1 MAHVVPNCD
10 RQSSQQRSNS
20 STLDEFIAVHMEAA
34 MARFTL
40 IERQGT
46 GVEVRVPDRGSNP
59 QEVGDELL
67 FIDRELEDKKGNL
80 VGTLVSRCTIVH
92 RFARDDLV
100 VAFTATNKLNKGMIN
115 TQGVIRFNDFALPN
129 GVTFAIVGGT
139 RKYKKARGTVTGKFV
154 APDLFF
160 TFRVK

>member
-1 MAHVVPNCD
+1 MAK
-10 RQSSQQRSNS
+10 
-20 STLDEFIAVHMEAA
+20 
-34 MARFTL
+34 FTL
-40 IERQGT
+40 RERPGT
-46 GVEVRVPDRGSNP
+46 GTEVPEPHPPSP
-59 QEVGDELL
+59 QTTPPHNVGDQIL
-67 FIDRELEDKKGNL
+67 FIDRQLEDKKGNL
-80 VGTLVSRCTIVH
+80 VGTLVSRCTIVQ
-92 RFARDDLV
+92 RFAQDDVV

-115 TQGVIRFNDFALPN
+115 TQGVIRFNDFTLPN

>member
-1 MAHVVPNCD
+1 
-10 RQSSQQRSNS
+10 
-20 STLDEFIAVHMEAA
+20 

-92 RFARDDLV
+92 RFARDDVV
-100 VAFTATNKLNKGMIN
+100 VAFTATNKLNKGMMAFTATDKLNKGMIN
-115 TQGVIRFNDFALPN
+115 TQGVIRFNDFTLPN

-154 APDLFF
+154 APDVFF

>member
-1 MAHVVPNCD
+1 MAK
-10 RQSSQQRSNS
+10 
-20 STLDEFIAVHMEAA
+20 
-34 MARFTL
+34 FTL
-40 IERQGT
+40 KERPGT
-46 GVEVRVPDRGSNP
+46 GIEVPDPNLPSGPKPPND
-59 QEVGDELL
+59 VGDHIL
-67 FIDRELEDKKGNL
+67 FIDRQLEDKKGNL
-80 VGTLVSRCTIVH
+80 VCTLVSRCTVVQ
-92 RFARDDLV
+92 RFARDDVV

-115 TQGVIRFNDFALPN
+115 TQGVIRFNDFTLPN

>member
-1 MAHVVPNCD
+1 
-10 RQSSQQRSNS
+10 
-20 STLDEFIAVHMEAA
+20 MEAA

-115 TQGVIRFNDFALPN
+115 TQGVMRFNDLLKPN

-139 RKYKKARGTVTGKFV
+139 RKYRKARGTVTGKFV
-154 APDLFF
+154 APDLLF
-160 TFRVK
+160 TFRVF

>member
-1 MAHVVPNCD
+1 MAHAVPNCD
-10 RQSSQQRSNS
+10 RRSSQHRSNS

-100 VAFTATNKLNKGMIN
+100 VAFTATNKLNKGILN
-115 TQGVIRFNDFALPN
+115 TQGVIRFNDFTLPN

-139 RKYKKARGTVTGKFV
+139 RKYKKARGTVTGKFL
-154 APDLFF
+154 APDLFS
-160 TFRVK
+160 RSG

>member
-1 MAHVVPNCD
+1 MAK
-10 RQSSQQRSNS
+10 
-20 STLDEFIAVHMEAA
+20 
-34 MARFTL
+34 FTL
-40 IERQGT
+40 KERPGT
-46 GVEVRVPDRGSNP
+46 GIEVPDPNP
-59 QEVGDELL
+59 PSGPKPPNNVGDQIL
-67 FIDRELEDKKGNL
+67 FIDRQLEDKKGNL
-80 VGTLVSRCTIVH
+80 VGTLVSRCTVVQ
-92 RFARDDLV
+92 RFARDDVV

-115 TQGVIRFNDFALPN
+115 TQGVIRFNDFTLPN

>member
-1 MAHVVPNCD
+1 MAK
-10 RQSSQQRSNS
+10 
-20 STLDEFIAVHMEAA
+20 
-34 MARFTL
+34 FTL
-40 IERQGT
+40 KERPGT
-46 GVEVRVPDRGSNP
+46 GIEVPDPNP
-59 QEVGDELL
+59 PSPQTKPPNNVGDQIL
-67 FIDRELEDKKGNL
+67 FIDRQLEDKKGNL

-139 RKYKKARGTVTGKFV
+139 RKYKKARGTVTGKSLT
-154 APDLFF
+154 P
-160 TFRVK
+160 

>member
-1 MAHVVPNCD
+1 MAKFTLKERPGTGIEVADPDPPSPLPKPPHNVGDQILVID
-10 RQSSQQRSNS
+10 RQ
-20 STLDEFIAVHMEAA
+20 
-34 MARFTL
+34 
-40 IERQGT
+40 
-46 GVEVRVPDRGSNP
+46 
-59 QEVGDELL
+59 
-67 FIDRELEDKKGNL
+67 LEDKKGNL
-80 VGTLVSRCTIVH
+80 VGTLVSRCTIVQ
-92 RFARDDLV
+92 RFAQDDLV

-115 TQGVIRFNDFALPN
+115 TQGVIRFNDFTLPN

>member
-1 MAHVVPNCD
+1 MAK
-10 RQSSQQRSNS
+10 
-20 STLDEFIAVHMEAA
+20 
-34 MARFTL
+34 FTL
-40 IERQGT
+40 KERPGT
-46 GVEVRVPDRGSNP
+46 GIEVADPDPPSPLPKPPNN
-59 QEVGDELL
+59 VGDQIL
-67 FIDRELEDKKGNL
+67 FIDRQLEDKKGNL
-80 VGTLVSRCTIVH
+80 VGTLVSRCTIVQ
-92 RFARDDLV
+92 RFAQDDLV

-115 TQGVIRFNDFALPN
+115 TQGVIRFNDFTLPN

>member
-1 MAHVVPNCD
+1 MAK
-10 RQSSQQRSNS
+10 
-20 STLDEFIAVHMEAA
+20 
-34 MARFTL
+34 FTL
-40 IERQGT
+40 KERPGT
-46 GVEVRVPDRGSNP
+46 GIEVADPDPPSPLPKPPHN
-59 QEVGDELL
+59 VGDQIL
-67 FIDRELEDKKGNL
+67 FIDRQLEDKKGNL
-80 VGTLVSRCTIVH
+80 VGTLVSRCTIVQ
-92 RFARDDLV
+92 RFAQDDVV

-115 TQGVIRFNDFALPN
+115 TQGVIRFNDFTLPN

>member
-1 MAHVVPNCD
+1 
-10 RQSSQQRSNS
+10 
-20 STLDEFIAVHMEAA
+20 

-46 GVEVRVPDRGSNP
+46 GVDKYVPDRSPNP

-67 FIDRELEDKKGNL
+67 IIDRQLEDRNGNL
-80 VGTLVSRCTIVH
+80 VGTFVSRCTIVG
-92 RFARDDLV
+92 FAQGDLV

-115 TQGVIRFNDFALPN
+115 TQGAMRFADFASPK

-139 RKYKKARGTVTGKFV
+139 GRYKKAHGTVTGKFV
-154 APDLFF
+154 APDILF
-160 TFRVK
+160 TFRVF

>member
-1 MAHVVPNCD
+1 
-10 RQSSQQRSNS
+10 
-20 STLDEFIAVHMEAA
+20 
-34 MARFTL
+34 
-40 IERQGT
+40 
-46 GVEVRVPDRGSNP
+46 
-59 QEVGDELL
+59 VGDQIL
-67 FIDRELEDKKGNL
+67 FIDRQLEDKKGNL
-80 VGTLVSRCTIVH
+80 VGTLVSRCTIVQ
-92 RFARDDLV
+92 RFAQDDLV

-115 TQGVIRFNDFALPN
+115 TQGVIRFNDFTLPN

>member
-1 MAHVVPNCD
+1 MAK
-10 RQSSQQRSNS
+10 
-20 STLDEFIAVHMEAA
+20 
-34 MARFTL
+34 FTL
-40 IERQGT
+40 KERPGT
-46 GVEVRVPDRGSNP
+46 GIEVADPDPPSPLPKPPHN
-59 QEVGDELL
+59 VGDQIL
-67 FIDRELEDKKGNL
+67 FIDRQLEDKKGNL
-80 VGTLVSRCTIVH
+80 VGTLVSRCTIVQ
-92 RFARDDLV
+92 RFAQDDLV

-115 TQGVIRFNDFALPN
+115 TQGVIRFNDFTLPN

>member
-1 MAHVVPNCD
+1 
-10 RQSSQQRSNS
+10 
-20 STLDEFIAVHMEAA
+20 

-67 FIDRELEDKKGNL
+67 IIDRQLEDRNGNL
-80 VGTLVSRCTIVH
+80 VGTFVSRCTIVG
-92 RFARDDLV
+92 FAQGDLV

-115 TQGVIRFNDFALPN
+115 TQGAMRFADFALPK
-129 GVTFAIVGGT
+129 GVTFGKAEGRDLRHCRRNPQVQEGSRHGDREIRCPRHTVHLQGLLGRRLIRLIPG
-139 RKYKKARGTVTGKFV
+139 RKSAALTHR
-154 APDLFF
+154 
-160 TFRVK
+160 